1 MIPIFLTI
9 PNFLALT
16 IVSRPYR
23 PTFEETLQTTM
34 SQILK
39 CPNQNGTHIICD
51 TDSDDA
57 SSNMNSYLS
66 GWAKLLLSFFIIDLL
81 FRFLLISQNKCI
93 HSFLLNFRSPTP
105 TFTTAVDNFTKQQF
119 NYTLEL
125 RSTIE
130 STIESYMDQNYTLY
144 SVYWS
149 QMAMSHNRILFR
161 INIWTYSFLLK
172 LVPSIIL
179 TVITGFLIKGIAVQV
194 IYNLNLKVNTIV

>member
-1 MIPIFLTI
+1 MI
-9 PNFLALT
+9 
-16 IVSRPYR
+16 SR
-23 PTFEETLQTTM
+23 
-34 SQILK
+34 
-39 CPNQNGTHIICD
+39 
-51 TDSDDA
+51 
-57 SSNMNSYLS
+57 
-66 GWAKLLLSFFIIDLL
+66 
-81 FRFLLISQNKCI
+81 NKCI

-179 TVITGFLIKGIAVQV
+179 TVITGFLIKGTGPS
-194 IYNLNLKVNTIV
+194 NLQSHSKSKHNSIGSYQFKTMRNQFVVFYFKHFTKQKKDQQGLKKEQQQNLPKDIPASQGIDSQLQTDLL

>member
-1 MIPIFLTI
+1 MSVDHIDRHLKKLCKQPCPRSWNVQIKTERTSFVILTLMTHPVIWTLIYQGEQSYYFRFLSLI
-9 PNFLALT
+9 
-16 IVSRPYR
+16 Y
-23 PTFEETLQTTM
+23 
-34 SQILK
+34 
-39 CPNQNGTHIICD
+39 
-51 TDSDDA
+51 
-57 SSNMNSYLS
+57 Y
-66 GWAKLLLSFFIIDLL
+66 
-81 FRFLLISQNKCI
+81 FLLISQNKCI
-93 HSFLLNFRSPTP
+93 HSLLLNFRSPTP
-105 TFTTAVDNFTKQQF
+105 TFTNAVDNFTKQQF

-194 IYNLNLKVNTIV
+194 IYNLNLKVNTTV